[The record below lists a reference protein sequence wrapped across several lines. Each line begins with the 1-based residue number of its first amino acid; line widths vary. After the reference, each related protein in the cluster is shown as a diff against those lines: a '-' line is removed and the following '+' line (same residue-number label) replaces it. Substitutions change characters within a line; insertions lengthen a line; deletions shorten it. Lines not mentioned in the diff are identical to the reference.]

1 MADWEIHQ
9 DRIRADNQLSE
20 ARKQNLYLHLDE
32 VNTSILRLADIS
44 PALPAE
50 WPGCDDV
57 RGIKRGYIAQRIM
70 RFQISAAPDH
80 HTLYRDKLMPALA
93 REGAELISLFD
104 MLIGDGTTNGKS
116 MQSVELRRFP
126 DLANWQR
133 WRETQDDDPALSKL
147 VK

>member
-1 MADWEIHQ
+1 M
-9 DRIRADNQLSE
+9 
-20 ARKQNLYLHLDE
+20 
-32 VNTSILRLADIS
+32 ADIS

-50 WPGCDDV
+50 WPGFDNV
-57 RGIKRGYIAQRIM
+57 HGTERGDNERRIL

-133 WRETQDDDPALSKL
+133 WREAQDDDPALSKL